1 MAEVLFYHLTES
13 RLEDALPAL
22 VEKSLAR
29 GWKAVI
35 QCGDDEALERLDE
48 CLWTWREDS
57 FLPHATAGSTQ
68 DDARQPVLLT
78 SGDGSENG
86 AEIRFVTGGGRVE
99 SPADYKR
106 VVIMFDGHDNAQ
118 LEAARAEWRALL
130 AAGHDL
136 TYWQQNPDG
145 GWFKKS

>member
-13 RLEDALPAL
+13 KLEDALPAL

-35 QCGDDEALERLDE
+35 QCRDDQALERLDE

-57 FLPHATAGSTQ
+57 FLPHARAGSTPE
-68 DDARQPVLLT
+68 DDRQPVLLT
-78 SGDGSENG
+78 SDSGNKNG

-99 SPADYKR
+99 NPGDYER

-118 LEAARAEWRALL
+118 LESARAEWRALQ

-145 GWFKKS
+145 GWFKKN